1 MSQAPNKLLKRKWQ
15 DDDTLRHYT
24 RLHNIKPVTVNTT
37 APNDYVFLK
46 TKPKVRQ
53 LKEGKSIEVLTSQYK
68 KRRMSTQEYIKL
80 VHENLSHLT
89 TQRNYMEYLNS
100 IGQN

>member
-1 MSQAPNKLLKRKWQ
+1 MENSKQAGSVN
-15 DDDTLRHYT
+15 
-24 RLHNIKPVTVNTT
+24 VTKIQESV
-37 APNDYVFLK
+37 
-46 TKPKVRQ
+46 
-53 LKEGKSIEVLTSQYK
+53 KSIEILTSQYK

-89 TQRNYMEYLNS
+89 TQRNYLDYLNS

>member
-1 MSQAPNKLLKRKWQ
+1 MGFKRLKIKLKIMENSKQAGS
-15 DDDTLRHYT
+15 
-24 RLHNIKPVTVNTT
+24 VNV
-37 APNDYVFLK
+37 AKIQESV
-46 TKPKVRQ
+46 
-53 LKEGKSIEVLTSQYK
+53 KSIEILTSQYK

-89 TQRNYMEYLNS
+89 TQRNYLDYLNS

>member
-1 MSQAPNKLLKRKWQ
+1 MGFKRLKIKLKIMENSKQAGS
-15 DDDTLRHYT
+15 
-24 RLHNIKPVTVNTT
+24 VNV
-37 APNDYVFLK
+37 AKIQESV
-46 TKPKVRQ
+46 
-53 LKEGKSIEVLTSQYK
+53 KSIEVLTSQYK

-89 TQRNYMEYLNS
+89 TQRNYLDYLNS

>member
-53 LKEGKSIEVLTSQYK
+53 LKEGKSMAVLTLGRSWDTNR
-68 KRRMSTQEYIKL
+68 KRQPQSL
-80 VHENLSHLT
+80 L
-89 TQRNYMEYLNS
+89 
-100 IGQN
+100 QNA